1 MALRKIETRT
11 NPANQVKTE
20 VFFNPEFSEYLVKVY
35 RQGNY
40 QSGADYFTDDRQDA
54 RDTAQAIRGE

>member
-11 NPANQVKTE
+11 NPENQVKTE
-20 VFFNPEFSEYLVKVY
+20 IFFNPEFGEYLVKIY

-40 QSGADYFTDDRQDA
+40 QSGADYFTDCKQDA
-54 RDTAQAIRGE
+54 RDTAQAIREE